1 METIRKELPVLRGL
15 DELELLTAEEL
26 YRRMFLIRSFEE
38 ELLQLFS
45 DGKLFGTT
53 HTSIGQEA
61 IAVGVIAHMSSDDV
75 IFSNHRC
82 HGHYLAYSDDVEGL
96 LAEIMGRATGVCGG
110 KGGSQHIH
118 AGNFYTN
125 GVLGGTVACAA
136 GMALAEQRRGSNARV
151 AVFVGDGALGE
162 GVIYETFN
170 IAALW
175 SIPILFVVE
184 NNFYAQSTPSHLE
197 LAGRII
203 DRPLAFGI
211 QSAICR
217 PASVEEAY
225 LAAGDAWAYI
235 AQNCKPF
242 CLVFETYRFAPHS
255 TGDDFRP
262 AEEIMAWR
270 ERDPL
275 RSLAEQLEP
284 SVRAEIERAVRDR
297 IERAVAASGLAPY
310 PDVQSIGW

>member
-1 METIRKELPVLRGL
+1 MEAIREELHIFQRLAG
-15 DELELLTAEEL
+15 LELVAAEDL

-38 ELLQLFS
+38 RLLQLFS
-45 DGKLFGTT
+45 EGKLFGTT

-61 IAVGVIAHMSSDDV
+61 VAVGVIAHMDRGGI

-82 HGHYLAYSDDVEGL
+82 HGHYLAYSDDIEGL

-136 GMALAEQRRGSNARV
+136 GIALAEQRRGSNAQV
-151 AVFVGDGALGE
+151 AVFMGDGALGE

-175 SIPILFVVE
+175 SIPMLFVVE
-184 NNFYAQSTPSHLE
+184 NNYYAQSTPTHLE

-211 QSAICR
+211 QSASCR

-225 LAAGDAWAYI
+225 RAAGEAWAYI
-235 AQNCKPF
+235 DQHQKPY

-255 TGDDFRP
+255 KGDDFRP
-262 AEEIMAWR
+262 VEEIAAWR
-270 ERDPL
+270 DRDPL
-275 RSLAEQLEP
+275 RSLAEQLDP
-284 SVRAEIERAVRDR
+284 VTRAAIERAVLDR
-297 IERAVAASGLAPY
+297 IEQAVVASSLAPY
-310 PDVQSIGW
+310 PNPGSIDW